1 MKNTTMNLKDIGLYV
16 LYAVLGLLL
25 VFIIMLSAFPDLTL
39 NTIGV
44 KAYVAKYDTM
54 ETTINPYDLVFIN
67 RVDPDELEV
76 GDLITFY
83 ADIDYDGDADLVTY
97 YVYSITTT
105 NDISVFKVNAEG
117 SSVPATPNLLEDD
130 ILGGYAFKL
139 PLFGYVVEFI
149 SSGFG
154 IAAILLNV
162 GIITAI
168 VILIKSN
175 NKEEVKKEE
184 PEKEEKPKG

>member
-1 MKNTTMNLKDIGLYV
+1 MKNATKSLKNIGFYALYV
-16 LYAVLGLLL
+16 VLGLLI

-39 NTIGV
+39 NTVGV
-44 KAYVAKYDTM
+44 KAYIAKYDTM
-54 ETTINPYDLVFIN
+54 ESRINPYDLVFIN

-139 PLFGYVVEFI
+139 PRFGYVVDFL

-154 IAAILLNV
+154 IAAVLLNV

-168 VILIKSN
+168 VILVKSS
-175 NKEEVKKEE
+175 KKEE
-184 PEKEEKPKG
+184 PKKEEITKD